1 MTCGTCLILAVTWQ
15 VQQFSKSP
23 CRTRCQEMKTVWC
36 PLGYMFS
43 TPHTWLCAL
52 DKLYSVTCCWHLILG
67 CMLFHTS
74 YLPKCLRHFIITCM
88 PLTPHTC
95 LHALRHL
102 ILVCMP
108 STPHPCL
115 DAFDTSYLFSCL
127 QHIILVYMPSTS
139 YTWLHVLR
147 HLILVFMSLTLH
159 PCLHAFDT
167 SSLLACS
174 QYLIRSCMLST
185 PHTWL
190 HAFNTLYL
198 VRDKKEGDAF
208 TCLVKRWLKRNFKS
222 IIIKTKVVLT
232 TVFFMNDAF
241 EVFLLITFLFI
252 PKHATKYEVSKACS
266 QVWGVQVCN

>member
-1 MTCGTCLILAVTWQ
+1 
-15 VQQFSKSP
+15 
-23 CRTRCQEMKTVWC
+23 
-36 PLGYMFS
+36 
-43 TPHTWLCAL
+43 
-52 DKLYSVTCCWHLILG
+52 
-67 CMLFHTS
+67 MLFHTS
-74 YLPKCLRHFIITCM
+74 YLPKCLRYFIITCM

-102 ILVCMP
+102 ILV
-108 STPHPCL
+108 
-115 DAFDTSYLFSCL
+115 
-127 QHIILVYMPSTS
+127 
-139 YTWLHVLR
+139 
-147 HLILVFMSLTLH
+147 FMSLTLH
-159 PCLHAFDT
+159 HCLHAFDT

-174 QYLIRSCMLST
+174 QYLILSCMLST

-232 TVFFMNDAF
+232 TIFFMNDAF

-252 PKHATKYEVSKACS
+252 PKHATKYEVSKACN
-266 QVWGVQVCN
+266 QV